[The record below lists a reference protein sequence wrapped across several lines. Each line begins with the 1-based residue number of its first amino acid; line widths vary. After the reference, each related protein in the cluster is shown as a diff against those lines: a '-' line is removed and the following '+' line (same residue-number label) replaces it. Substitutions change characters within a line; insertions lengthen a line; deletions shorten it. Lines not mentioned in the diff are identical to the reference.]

1 VIAIDVDDRKL
12 QLAEKVGAHHLI
24 NSATSGL
31 HDELQKLTAGQGPHV
46 LIEAVGLPQTFRA
59 AVDEA
64 CFAGRVVYIGYAKK
78 PVEYDTRHIVQREL
92 DIMGS
97 RNAVA
102 DDFRAVIAYLERKTF
117 PVDEVV
123 SHVVP
128 LSQAGEALAA
138 WSANPAEFT
147 KIHVEIN

>member
-1 VIAIDVDDRKL
+1 
-12 QLAEKVGAHHLI
+12 
-24 NSATSGL
+24 
-31 HDELQKLTAGQGPHV
+31 V
-46 LIEAVGLPQTFRA
+46 LIEAVGIPQTFRA

-97 RNAVA
+97 RNALA
-102 DDFRAVIAYLERKTF
+102 DDFRAVITYLERKTF

-123 SHVVP
+123 TQVVP
-128 LSQAGEALAA
+128 LGEAGKALAN
-138 WSANPAEFT
+138 WSTNPTGIT
-147 KIHVEIN
+147 KIHVEI